1 VTGRPRGAHLL
12 DAVLEIV
19 AEKGFHAV
27 SMRTVAARANV
38 SVAQVQYYYR
48 TKADLVAAA
57 FERAT
62 AEFVATV
69 RSLLDEPASLERLR
83 DVVWQWLPLDPERES
98 RARVWLA
105 YTATAVTEASL
116 TQTAAQLDAELREW
130 FTSELTTLQAAGEI
144 NSELDPAQLAGQLLA
159 LIDGATMHCLVLAT
173 EERAQHAEHTVGAWL
188 EGLRPRD

>member
-1 VTGRPRGAHLL
+1 
-12 DAVLEIV
+12 
-19 AEKGFHAV
+19 
-27 SMRTVAARANV
+27 MRTVAARANV

-83 DVVWQWLPLDPERES
+83 VVVWQWLPLDPERES

-105 YTATAVTEASL
+105 YTATAGTEASL
-116 TQTAAQLDAELREW
+116 TRTAGRRDGERREG
-130 FTSELTTLQAAGEI
+130 SSYELTT
-144 NSELDPAQLAGQLLA
+144 
-159 LIDGATMHCLVLAT
+159 
-173 EERAQHAEHTVGAWL
+173 R
-188 EGLRPRD
+188 RP